1 MPHFR
6 LCTQG
11 YFFPRCLA
19 LVPVVIF
26 SAFALI
32 SVSRCSGSQGGG
44 ATVSPGGSA
53 RDYLTSTPYT
63 SLVIEMQSVSGFAPT
78 ATAKNNL
85 ISFLQARLNKPIGV
99 TIVDETIASP
109 GQSSY
114 SLDDVRRIE
123 TASRKLSNSDTKMTA
138 YFLFLDG
145 NSTSDSSSGQILGT
159 AYAPSSMVIYEKT
172 IQSLSGTPVTQ
183 PSTAVLESTVLE
195 HEFGHLLGLV
205 NTGTV
210 PQNEH
215 QDSAHGAH
223 CSNTA
228 CLMYW
233 NVDTSGIIGNLL
245 GGTVPSL
252 DADCLADLKAN
263 GGK

>member
-1 MPHFR
+1 MRNIR
-6 LCTQG
+6 LQLNWLRRPLG
-11 YFFPRCLA
+11 KA
-19 LVPVVIF
+19 AAVAV
-26 SAFALI
+26 
-32 SVSRCSGSQGGG
+32 SVSILFFLGRCSGSQGGG
-44 ATVSPGGSA
+44 SALNPGSSA
-53 RDYLTSTPYT
+53 RDYLTSSSYT
-63 SLVIEMQSVSGFAPT
+63 SLVIEMQSVSGYAPT
-78 ATAKNNL
+78 TTAKNNL
-85 ISFLQARLNKPIGV
+85 ISFLQARLHKPLGI
-99 TIVDETIASP
+99 TIADETITSP

-114 SLDDVRRIE
+114 TLDDVKRIE
-123 TASRKLSNSDTKMTA
+123 STSRKLSSSGSQMTA

-172 IQSLSGTPVTQ
+172 IQSLSSVPVTQ

-205 NTGTV
+205 NTGTS
-210 PQNEH
+210 PQSTH
-215 QDSAHGAH
+215 QDTAHGAH
-223 CSNTA
+223 CTNTA

-252 DADCLADLKAN
+252 DADCLADLQAN
-263 GGK
+263 GGI